1 MKKKRKIH
9 VQVFQILFV
18 TEKKAQD
25 AKLRK
30 DKSTLQF
37 SVNQGVTANTMQI
50 ANWSK
55 G

>member
-1 MKKKRKIH
+1 MYRSSKYYLSLK
-9 VQVFQILFV
+9 
-18 TEKKAQD
+18 KKAQD